1 MLRSRD
7 AEGCPELHRGS
18 AARRLNAD
26 TLLIWAYMATLGLL
40 FVYGLHRVW
49 LLWRFRWGSARK
61 VHAPAQPMRELPVV
75 TVQLP
80 VYNERT
86 VAARL
91 VRACGA
97 LDWPRD
103 RFEIQVLDDSTDET
117 REIVDEEVRQLVVAG
132 IDAKVVRRAD
142 RVGYKAGA
150 LAHGQRSAR
159 GEFIAIFD
167 ADFLPQADFLRQL
180 VPHFADPRIGMVQ
193 ARWGHDN
200 RDDNLL
206 TRAESALLDGHFVI
220 EHTVRHDTGVFF
232 NFNGTAGIWRRS
244 AIDEAGGWQHDTLT
258 EDLDLSYRA
267 QLAGWRFVYK
277 PMVVAPAEVPPDIAA
292 FKSQQHRWAKGSVQ
306 VCKKLGWRILTS
318 REPLKVKLEAMAHLT
333 GNVGYPTVLI
343 LALLLPLSTTLR
355 ADFAPWLSVAL
366 FATCSLSVVMFYERS
381 QDAIG
386 RPLGRRLLDS
396 FAAILLGIGMCVS
409 QTRAVLEGV
418 FGETG
423 AFVRTPKKGDA
434 PRAKRYAT
442 ALKGMPGVELLVA
455 AWFGWGIWRAVELEL
470 WTSLPFQ
477 ALFFASFAWVGAMT
491 LVDRLRSLLPARS
504 VAAEAAGGLPAQ
516 G

>member
-1 MLRSRD
+1 M
-7 AEGCPELHRGS
+7 
-18 AARRLNAD
+18 ARHLNAD

-40 FVYGLHRVW
+40 FIYGLHRVW
-49 LLWRFRWGSARK
+49 LLWRFRWGSARPS
-61 VHAPAQPMRELPVV
+61 HGPAQPLHELPVV

-91 VRACGA
+91 VRVCGA

-103 RFEIQVLDDSTDET
+103 RFEIQVLDDSNDET
-117 REIVDEEVRQLVVAG
+117 RDIVDEEVRLLVAAG

-167 ADFLPQADFLRQL
+167 ADFLPQTDFLHQL
-180 VPHFADPRIGMVQ
+180 VPHFVDPRIGMVQ

-232 NFNGTAGIWRRS
+232 NFNGTAGIWRRA

-267 QLAGWRFVYK
+267 QLAGWRFIYK
-277 PMVVAPAEVPPDIAA
+277 PMVVAPAATADPTPAVESSIATQ
-292 FKSQQHRWAKGSVQ
+292 S
-306 VCKKLGWRILTS
+306 
-318 REPLKVKLEAMAHLT
+318 AM
-333 GNVGYPTVLI
+333 
-343 LALLLPLSTTLR
+343 ST
-355 ADFAPWLSVAL
+355 PS
-366 FATCSLSVVMFYERS
+366 SS
-381 QDAIG
+381 
-386 RPLGRRLLDS
+386 
-396 FAAILLGIGMCVS
+396 
-409 QTRAVLEGV
+409 
-418 FGETG
+418 
-423 AFVRTPKKGDA
+423 A
-434 PRAKRYAT
+434 PRR
-442 ALKGMPGVELLVA
+442 
-455 AWFGWGIWRAVELEL
+455 
-470 WTSLPFQ
+470 
-477 ALFFASFAWVGAMT
+477 
-491 LVDRLRSLLPARS
+491 
-504 VAAEAAGGLPAQ
+504 
-516 G
+516 